1 MGKRFKPPKK
11 KAVNR
16 SLDGQITGGRGFKA
30 DR

>member
-1 MGKRFKPPKK
+1 MGKRFKPIKK

-16 SLDGQITGGRGFKA
+16 GLDGQITGGRGFKA